1 MAHLHL
7 GLLAY
12 WVVNTIRY
20 QLKQKGI
27 NNQWLDI
34 VRIMNTQKIV
44 TTTME
49 NNYGQQ
55 IIIRQCSE
63 PTEEVKEIYSA
74 LKYKSQP
81 FTRKKSVVPLQEFEN
96 FETQQNRGI
105 SSG

>member
-1 MAHLHL
+1 MQRFLIIEDNKVESL
-7 GLLAY
+7 CNLFS
-12 WVVNTIRY
+12 
-20 QLKQKGI
+20 
-27 NNQWLDI
+27 
-34 VRIMNTQKIV
+34 
-44 TTTME
+44 TTME

-81 FTRKKSVVPLQEFEN
+81 FTRRKSVVPLAEFKN

>member
-1 MAHLHL
+1 MQRFLIIEDNKVESL
-7 GLLAY
+7 CNLFS
-12 WVVNTIRY
+12 
-20 QLKQKGI
+20 
-27 NNQWLDI
+27 
-34 VRIMNTQKIV
+34 

-81 FTRKKSVVPLQEFEN
+81 FTRKKSVVPLTEFKN